1 VSRLRFP
8 LVVLAVSGALVAVG
22 GTQAAPQK
30 VTKLYGQTGPAYKI
44 TLKKFNFTAVKRL
57 KPGLY
62 TFVIQ
67 DRATIHNFHLKGR
80 GVDKHTAIRFLGTKF
95 WRRVLLKKGTYK
107 YWCDAHRG
115 DMHGS
120 FKVV

>member
-8 LVVLAVSGALVAVG
+8 LVVLAVSGALAAAG
-22 GTQAAPQK
+22 GTQAAPAK
-30 VTKLYGQTGPAYKI
+30 VTKLYGQVGPGYSIK
-44 TLKKFNFTAVKRL
+44 LRNFSFKAVKRL

-80 GVDKHTAIRFLGTKF
+80 GVDKHTAVRFLGTRF
-95 WRRVLLKKGTYK
+95 WRNVRLKKGTYR
-107 YWCDAHRG
+107 YWCDPHRSQ
-115 DMHGS
+115 MHGS